1 MAQRVR
7 WTETAWND
15 LKNIA
20 DFIAQDSP
28 YYAAALVREI
38 RDAAR
43 SLKRFAER
51 GRIVPEFDSPNI
63 RELFI
68 RHYRLI
74 YDLQTEEVR
83 ILALIHGARD
93 LSALIRKSAKA

>member
-1 MAQRVR
+1 MARRVT
-7 WTETAWND
+7 WTEVAWAD
-15 LKNIA
+15 LQNIA
-20 DFIAQDSP
+20 DFIAQDSR
-28 YYAAALVREI
+28 YYAASLVREI

-43 SLKRFAER
+43 SLKRFAKR
-51 GRIVPEFDSPNI
+51 GRVVPEFNSPTI

-74 YDLQTEEVR
+74 YDVDEEEVR

-93 LSALIRKSAKA
+93 LPALWNKENR